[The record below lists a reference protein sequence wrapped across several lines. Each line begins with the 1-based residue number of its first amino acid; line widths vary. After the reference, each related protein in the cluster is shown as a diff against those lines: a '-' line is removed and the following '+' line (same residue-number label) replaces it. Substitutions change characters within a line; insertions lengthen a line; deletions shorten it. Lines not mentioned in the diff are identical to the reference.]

1 MSRLKAAVEYIAE
14 VAGWSAPQAD
24 TKGQYFFAL
33 DGGLSVTMMS
43 PDGMTCIMKSTIMTL
58 PQDTREAD
66 EILAVCAR
74 RALGRARSSQS
85 LLSAEANL
93 VILYDTMRFEH
104 TEHDII
110 ALRLRDFLND
120 LSWWKDMM
128 APHKA
133 SSSTMSQTSEQ
144 SGLPKGMFVPGAG
157 WVTL

>member
-1 MSRLKAAVEYIAE
+1 MSRLKAAVEYIAD

-33 DGGLSVTMMS
+33 DGGLSVTLMS
-43 PDGMTCIMKSTIMTL
+43 PDGMTCIMKSTMMTL
-58 PQDTREAD
+58 PQDTRDAD
-66 EILAVCAR
+66 EILSVCAR
-74 RALGRARSSQS
+74 RALGRARASQS
-85 LLSAEANL
+85 ILSVEGNL
-93 VILYDTMRFEH
+93 AVLYDSMRFDHVEL
-104 TEHDII
+104 DII

-133 SSSTMSQTSEQ
+133 SSSPAGQSSEQ

>member
-33 DGGLSVTMMS
+33 DGALSVTVMS
-43 PDGMTCIMKSTIMTL
+43 PDGMTCIMKSTMMTL

-66 EILAVCAR
+66 ELLAVCAR

-85 LLSAEANL
+85 IVTVEGNL
-93 VILYDTMRFEH
+93 AILYDSMRFDH
-104 TEHDII
+104 TELDTI

-120 LSWWKDMM
+120 LAWWKDMM

-133 SSSTMSQTSEQ
+133 SNSTVGQTSDQ